1 MMTNRIRKIRNVFCA
16 SAAALALHAC
26 ATTPTRVLTADDLLD
41 APYAL
46 SAGAPFDVD
55 AMFAALPQWVAVNHG
70 PAVFDAALG
79 AMVVSDLRIALASA
93 PDSVV
98 IAERAVIW
106 GGDPDAAQA
115 VFSGGAS
122 LADMTLLFDRLLL
135 EGVRSE
141 GLQWET
147 GTENASLSIGKLVV
161 DGLSARSYALEEKA
175 GANEEGAILRNV
187 AAVMGS
193 FAYDGAAYSD
203 FALRLNNSQGDN
215 VELNV
220 AEAFSRGYDAGAVD
234 YQSAR
239 GVYALIEG
247 FGEDPFVEVAA
258 RREPEATAS
267 NPYAKILNKPPAETV
282 TEMIRRPAAFLAGA
296 VGAAAREYE
305 IDLAEVRG
313 ADMRGAYAW
322 LARWELPPI
331 TETEIVDLGSQVL
344 AGYRESWNGRP
355 VYAVE
360 RVEIAAAD
368 FYWLVPSQY
377 DVAYRGLTYDMGLML
392 EEMRNGMAPGLST
405 EAAPQLEQFR
415 AALTA
420 LGLERITG
428 DMDMSWR
435 WDGDTGAA
443 ALSMSSDFAGVAA
456 GAFGVRAGGPS
467 LARWDAMA
475 RDETLAATA
484 VGEISLQGLNYSVTD
499 KGLLGRA
506 FAYAAAQNG
515 AGSGPELRQSVS
527 AMIRLSSLQAGEM
540 NPRIAG
546 YAKALADFLER
557 GGTLSLLAAPS
568 APVSLLALQA
578 ASQGAPET
586 LPDILNVTLTH
597 TE

>member
-1 MMTNRIRKIRNVFCA
+1 
-16 SAAALALHAC
+16 
-26 ATTPTRVLTADDLLD
+26 
-41 APYAL
+41 
-46 SAGAPFDVD
+46 
-55 AMFAALPQWVAVNHG
+55 
-70 PAVFDAALG
+70 
-79 AMVVSDLRIALASA
+79 
-93 PDSVV
+93 
-98 IAERAVIW
+98 
-106 GGDPDAAQA
+106 
-115 VFSGGAS
+115 
-122 LADMTLLFDRLLL
+122 
-135 EGVRSE
+135 
-141 GLQWET
+141 
-147 GTENASLSIGKLVV
+147 
-161 DGLSARSYALEEKA
+161 
-175 GANEEGAILRNV
+175 
-187 AAVMGS
+187 
-193 FAYDGAAYSD
+193 
-203 FALRLNNSQGDN
+203 
-215 VELNV
+215 
-220 AEAFSRGYDAGAVD
+220 
-234 YQSAR
+234 
-239 GVYALIEG
+239 
-247 FGEDPFVEVAA
+247 
-258 RREPEATAS
+258 
-267 NPYAKILNKPPAETV
+267 
-282 TEMIRRPAAFLAGA
+282 
-296 VGAAAREYE
+296 
-305 IDLAEVRG
+305 
-313 ADMRGAYAW
+313 
-322 LARWELPPI
+322 
-331 TETEIVDLGSQVL
+331 
-344 AGYRESWNGRP
+344 
-355 VYAVE
+355 
-360 RVEIAAAD
+360 
-368 FYWLVPSQY
+368 
-377 DVAYRGLTYDMGLML
+377 MGLML

-557 GGTLSLLAAPS
+557 AGTLSLLAAPS